1 MKIGNHKKYHVS
13 KTALILGAVFLLI
26 FLTFVIAGNFKF
38 ERKPKSDAI
47 VYEYEQYYLL
57 ASHFT
62 DDVDTM
68 PFSELKD
75 ALVRGSGQDM
85 FVSLEEKDNIKR
97 IFGIENYQPKV
108 RFAKDRD
115 IVNTLIDNKNSLAI
129 IPFRAADSRIKTLGI
144 DNKKLWDKSVEGY
157 PLHIKVKTNDKYK
170 SEGAFD
176 KNKLT
181 LLTNIGDVI
190 LGRHVAYKMKA
201 YNDYT
206 HPWLKLS
213 GLLSK
218 ADITF
223 ADLETPL
230 SDRISPPDEG
240 MSFIAPQKSIAGL
253 KLGGVDVVALANNH
267 STNYGTNVF
276 GDTLDI
282 LNKSEIKYV
291 GGGVN
296 STEAYKP
303 LIIERNGLR
312 WAFVNYN
319 SIIGAINA
327 TETSQGVA
335 KFGIKPWAETDSPE
349 DLAMIKKTIIEAKKQ
364 ADIVVAE
371 FHWGV
376 EYNPNPIQSQIDVA
390 HAAIESGAN
399 LVLGTHPH
407 VVQGMENYQNTPI
420 LYSLG
425 NFIFDQEWSIETKQ
439 GVVAETYFYNKKLVN
454 VSLIPYQIEDY
465 NQPRLTNPTESKI
478 ILDRIFGASL
488 SKDYK

>member
-1 MKIGNHKKYHVS
+1 MNIVNQRKYHAS
-13 KTALILGAVFLLI
+13 KIAFILGAVFLLI
-26 FLTFVIAGNFKF
+26 FLALVLATNLGF
-38 ERKPKSDAI
+38 ERKPKSNAI
-47 VYEYEQYYLL
+47 VYEYEQYYVL

-62 DDVDTM
+62 DAVDSI

-75 ALVRGSGQDM
+75 ALAKGSTHDI
-85 FVSLEEKDNIKR
+85 FVSLDEKDNIKE

-108 RFAKDRD
+108 QFAKDHD
-115 IVNTLIDNKNSLAI
+115 IVNTIIDNNNSLAI
-129 IPFRAADSRIKTLGI
+129 IPFRAADSRIKTLGV
-144 DNKKLWDKSVEGY
+144 DDKKLWDKAVVSY
-157 PLHIKVKTNDKYK
+157 PLHIKLKTSDKYK
-170 SEGAFD
+170 AEGAFD

-201 YNDYT
+201 YKDYT
-206 HPWLKLS
+206 RPWLKLS

-223 ADLETPL
+223 VDLETPL

-240 MSFIAPQKSIAGL
+240 MSFIAPQKSIDGL
-253 KLGGVDVVALANNH
+253 KLAGVDVVALANNH

-291 GGGVN
+291 GGGIN
-296 STEAYKP
+296 SAEAYKP
-303 LIIERNGLR
+303 LVVERNGLK

-327 TETSQGVA
+327 TETSPGVA
-335 KFGIKPWAETDSPE
+335 KFGIKPWAEIDSPE
-349 DLAMIKKTIIEAKKQ
+349 DLAMIKKTISDAKKQ

-376 EYNPNPIQSQIDVA
+376 EYKPNPIKSQIDVA
-390 HAAIESGAN
+390 HEAIKSGAN

-425 NFIFDQEWSIETKQ
+425 NFIFDQEWSLETKQ

-465 NQPRLTNPTESKI
+465 NQPRLTNPNESKI